1 MAFPKVSI
9 SQVKAAPNCS
19 SSKPW
24 LCREPLCSHQ
34 GSDQGS
40 PDPLVEVPTGEP
52 IMVLGVVPHCGGLG
66 THWTGGAGVGDRGAR
81 LLGGSARPI
90 ARRLLAWLVGRAW
103 AM

>member
-1 MAFPKVSI
+1 
-9 SQVKAAPNCS
+9 
-19 SSKPW
+19 
-24 LCREPLCSHQ
+24 
-34 GSDQGS
+34 
-40 PDPLVEVPTGEP
+40 
-52 IMVLGVVPHCGGLG
+52 MVLGVVPHCGGLG